1 MRAVMG
7 SIFTAGL
14 LSLFA
19 LPAMAEDESSESE
32 TMEQQRSG
40 ELSLPGEAS
49 EQGHESS
56 AEGLERATEAREK
69 REEFGRDRARD
80 ARERRPDVP
89 ARDGGD
95 RPGGGRP

>member
-1 MRAVMG
+1 MK

-14 LSLFA
+14 LSLIA
-19 LPAMAEDESSESE
+19 LPALAEEDGNGNDLA
-32 TMEQQRSG
+32 EQQRSG
-40 ELSLPGEAS
+40 ELSVPDEAS
-49 EQGHESS
+49 EQGRESS
-56 AEGLERATEAREK
+56 AAGLERATEAREK

-95 RPGGGRP
+95 RSGGGRP